1 MKYTERFFKFPIRLY
16 DGIEL
21 RKAMENEEKLFD
33 IDPDS
38 VVVEETPWVQG
49 TAAIYAEDIYSYNE
63 TFSRGTEI
71 EEVVK
76 SGGDLTHIESKTGD
90 YICMWPIKKFEQ
102 KLNEHMALVEEY
114 HRLQTSKF
122 ANSAKEISTN
132 SINKEELKD

>member
-21 RKAMENEEKLFD
+21 RKAMEKEEKLFD
-33 IDPDS
+33 RDPDS
-38 VVVEETPWVQG
+38 VIAEETPWVQG

-63 TFSRGTEI
+63 TFSRGMEI

-114 HRLQTSKF
+114 YREQTSRF
-122 ANSAKEISTN
+122 THTAKVNTIN